1 MVTLLVLFVLLAPG
15 MAPALKTNQ
24 VEFGKDGAY
33 DGHVIISRDV
43 SGNMVFKDDFLTS
56 PIALATI
63 AHGVRDHG
71 ELTGLGSDDH
81 TQYLNTGRHGA
92 VHTAAFNNNLPIGPD
107 VINNTTIGQH
117 VQDGDIHI
125 SRSLGEMI
133 VGPWK
138 FDVLQE
144 FRGNIKL
151 SQHGLPG
158 KMDIYFEDGESD
170 AYLRW
175 NKLYNRFEF
184 NRMLYTPEAN
194 FDSATAT
201 TLRIGENLYGNR
213 PNYPPSGRIS
223 NFVSIEGIASE
234 NLLDKSADEDI
245 SGKWDFLNDVYI
257 DGDLVTSGTI
267 TSLGGIKGLSKEN
280 VITVAKKGGDYETVQ
295 EAVNAAS
302 AGTTILVYPGT
313 YTEQIVLDKN
323 YISIIGI
330 TPNGSNAVVSHN
342 TGVIITY
349 TAPSGTSNVMRI
361 YDANHD
367 GDAPKGIVLANLT
380 IINGAPLGQGG
391 AQTALNIGETGEPS
405 EHPEVYVSNCSFY
418 GNQDTVWVNASG
430 NNGYVTFRN
439 CYIYGTLDVFSAAK
453 ECKLFDCFIENGS
466 ATATNS
472 CIWIGN
478 LYALRPIYM
487 KNCTFKS
494 NSVPT
499 GTGGLLSFGGTYNAI
514 YLLDCTY
521 LSASDTY
528 SAVNPGGHNGT
539 IYLQNTNGLFF
550 GTGVTVTPYLS
561 QVGNY
566 NSLQIAGTERIDSS
580 GNIKGAT
587 LLSGGNIVADASG
600 GLASYTTLWKDFAAC
615 QGQNA
620 NSADMESH
628 THNSVSGS
636 TDDPGNHYHN
646 FPNGVGFDNG
656 TSTYYTATDAGAH
669 THTVSGAAAAS
680 TNGNSWHPAAGN
692 DVTYM
697 HCTADA
703 KCRLFDIPYL
713 SGTILTRLRVEWQ
726 ADGNNSGVK
735 VRLLKRQ
742 LKASSWTLIGSQQTY
757 TDSAPPYDITV
768 CSGSP
773 EYYDFPDETMTAGY
787 VYAIEVESE
796 VVTAG
801 TKLYSVGV
809 ETSKRVY

>member
-33 DGHVIISRDV
+33 DGHVTISRDV

-63 AHGVRDHG
+63 AHGVRNHG
-71 ELTGLGSDDH
+71 ELSGLGSDDH
-81 TQYLNTGRHGA
+81 TQYLNTGRHGT

-107 VINNTTIGQH
+107 VMNNTTIGQH

-170 AYLRW
+170 AHLRW

-201 TLRIGENLYGNR
+201 TLRTGENLYGNR

-295 EAVNAAS
+295 EAVNAAQ
-302 AGTTILVYPGT
+302 AGDTIRVYPGT
-313 YTEQIVLDKN
+313 YTEQVVIDKD
-323 YISIIGI
+323 YISIIGDV
-330 TPNGSNAVVSHN
+330 PSGCNAISSHN

-361 YDANHD
+361 YDANND
-367 GDAPKGIVLANLT
+367 GNAPTGIVLANLT
-380 IINGAPLGQGG
+380 VINGAPLGQGG
-391 AQTALNIGETGEPS
+391 AQTALNIGYTGEPS
-405 EHPEVYVSNCSFY
+405 EHPEVFISNCSFY
-418 GNQDTVWVNASG
+418 GQQDTVWVNASNSG
-430 NNGYVTFRN
+430 HVIFRN
-439 CYIYGTLDVFSAAK
+439 CYIYGTLDVLSIAFEANF
-453 ECKLFDCFIENGS
+453 FDCFIENGS
-466 ATATNS
+466 ATATNA
-472 CIWIGN
+472 CVWIGN

-494 NSVPT
+494 HSIPT

-587 LLSGGNIVADASG
+587 LLSGGNTVADASG
-600 GLASYTTLWKDFAAC
+600 RLSSYTTLWKDFPAC

-620 NSADMESH
+620 HSANMEGH
-628 THNSVSGS
+628 THPPIYANTTDVSEISISAS
-636 TDDPGNHYHN
+636 TD
-646 FPNGVGFDNG
+646 
-656 TSTYYTATDAGAH
+656 
-669 THTVSGAAAAS
+669 
-680 TNGNSWHPAAGN
+680 GNSWHPAAGN

-697 HCTADA
+697 HCTVDGE
-703 KCRLFDIPYL
+703 CRLYDIPYL
-713 SGTILTRLRVEWQ
+713 SGTILTRLRVKWQ
-726 ADGNNSGVK
+726 ADGNNDGVK
-735 VRLLKRQ
+735 VRLVKRDE
-742 LKASSWTLIGSQQTY
+742 SGTNTGWTVVGAQQTY
-757 TDSAPPYDITV
+757 TDAGTPYDVTV
-768 CSGSP
+768 ST
-773 EYYDFPDETMTAGY
+773 YDFTDETMAANY
-787 VYAIEVESE
+787 SYSIEVESE
-796 VVTAG
+796 KANTG
-801 TKLYSVGV
+801 TKLYSVGA